1 MKKTYIIPSMIVVRL
16 QHQSIICDSMHGADG
31 NANLNYRGGSST
43 DDGGSYA
50 RTKESSGAWDEEW

>member
-1 MKKTYIIPSMIVVRL
+1 MKGEYQKPDMMVVKL

-31 NANLNYRGGSST
+31 NAGLNYRGGNST
-43 DDGGSYA
+43 DSNGSYA